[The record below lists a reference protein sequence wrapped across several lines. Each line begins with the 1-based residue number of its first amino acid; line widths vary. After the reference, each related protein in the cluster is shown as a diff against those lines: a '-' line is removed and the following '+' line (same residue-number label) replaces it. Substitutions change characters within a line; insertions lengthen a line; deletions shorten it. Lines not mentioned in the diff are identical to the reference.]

1 MLYYVLVSYFLH
13 LNMTDMNNQL
23 ENKDV
28 QAMLEPEMLV
38 KQVDE
43 FEATMRLNMKRT
55 YSVTPGAN

>member
-1 MLYYVLVSYFLH
+1 
-13 LNMTDMNNQL
+13 MTDMNNQL